1 MAFVPN
7 DMIEDLAIE
16 ILHLYQNVEVQILAS
31 IADRLSK
38 GMDSSQWDTIKL
50 QQVRIQQ
57 QEIKSIIDELD
68 KVKPDQI
75 NKAAK
80 IAYARGI
87 EAADNEL
94 SIKGALAQIDT
105 AKVKALAQAT
115 IFKLDGMVTPILRSA
130 DDIYR
135 RVITQS
141 TQLMAT
147 GYKTRLQAT
156 QIALER
162 FSDSGVSAFID
173 KSGRRWTMPS
183 YAEMAT
189 RTGFV
194 QANLQGTTDRMNELD
209 QDLCYVTEHPK
220 ECEKCRPWEGKIL
233 SMSGN
238 NPNYPS
244 LAEARDA
251 GLFHPRCGHSMAI
264 YIKGITELPEKTSSP
279 QLYEDGQKEKY
290 LQRGVR
296 QWEKRQ
302 AVAIDPDYKKAAEAK
317 VKEWKQRLKEH
328 KKATK

>member
-1 MAFVPN
+1 
-7 DMIEDLAIE
+7 
-16 ILHLYQNVEVQILAS
+16 
-31 IADRLSK
+31 
-38 GMDSSQWDTIKL
+38 MDSSQWDTIKL
-50 QQVRIQQ
+50 QQVKIQQ
-57 QEIKSIIDELD
+57 QEIKSIIDELN
-68 KVKPDQI
+68 KVKPTQI
-75 NKAAK
+75 NKAVK
-80 IAYARGI
+80 IAYARGV

-94 SIKGALAQIDT
+94 SITGALAQIDPS
-105 AKVKALAQAT
+105 KVKALAQAT
-115 IFKLDGMVTPILRSA
+115 IFKLDKMITPILRSA

-141 TQLMAT
+141 IQLMVT

-156 QIALER
+156 QFALGR
-162 FSDSGVSAFID
+162 FSDSGIAAFID
-173 KSGRRWTMPS
+173 KQGRRWAMPS

-244 LAEARDA
+244 LAEARSE

-264 YIKGITELPEKTSSP
+264 YIKEITELPEKTSSP
-279 QLYEDGQKEKY
+279 QLYEDEQKEKY
-290 LQRGVR
+290 LQRGIR
-296 QWEKRQ
+296 QWQKRQ
-302 AVAIDPDYKKAAEAK
+302 AVAIDPGYKRMTNAK
-317 VKEWKQRLKEH
+317 VKEWKDRLKEH
-328 KKATK
+328 RKAVE